1 MLPREQLLPRAW
13 ELAESIIQAPRS
25 VRHLTHSI
33 VSHLWKEALVEDQGL
48 QLTHQLYDMA
58 IDEEG
63 IHERLMKIKERF
75 QRSGQ

>member
-1 MLPREQLLPRAW
+1 M
-13 ELAESIIQAPRS
+13 IMQAPRS

-33 VSHLWKEALVEDQGL
+33 AAHPWKQALAYDQGL

-58 IDEEG
+58 MDEEG

-75 QRSGQ
+75 QRNGR